1 MKYSVMIL
9 SLSLLASVSAF
20 NSQALAAEEIKESQT
35 IYRAGSQSSVKGP
48 AEYFTGNVRIDP
60 LFPATDSAHFSGA
73 YVTFEPGARSYWHIH
88 PTGQHLLV
96 TAGVG
101 RTQEWGGPIEEIKA
115 GDVIWCPPTPE
126 VKHWHGA
133 SPTTAMTHI
142 ALTGAINGK
151 NVEWM
156 EKVSDEQCQAKPSVP

>member
-1 MKYSVMIL
+1 MNYTALLLSISVL
-9 SLSLLASVSAF
+9 VSLSAF
-20 NSQALAAEEIKESQT
+20 AVPAMAGEANKRSQT
-35 IYRAGSQSSVKGP
+35 ISRAGSQPSVKGP

-60 LFPATDSAHFSGA
+60 LFPATDSAPFSGA
-73 YVTFEPGARSYWHIH
+73 YVTFEPGARSAWHIH
-88 PTGQHLLV
+88 PTGQHLIV

-115 GDVIWCPPTPE
+115 GDVIWCPPK

-133 SPTTAMTHI
+133 SPTTAMTHMAI
-142 ALTGAINGK
+142 TGIIDGK

-156 EKVSDEQCQAKPSVP
+156 EKVTDDQYNGK